1 MKMLVLSRK
10 TGQWLQIGQQIRMVV
25 VRIERDRVRVG
36 IEAPE
41 NVRIARGELETVR
54 VRSARHRPG
63 FSPTSCR
70 TQ

>member
-1 MKMLVLSRK
+1 MLVLSRK

-25 VRIERDRVRVG
+25 VRIERDRVRLG

-41 NVRIARGELETVR
+41 SVRIARGELETLHA
-54 VRSARHRPG
+54 RSTRHRPG
-63 FSPTSCR
+63 LSPTSCR